1 MSNNIEDTILN
12 NYLLK
17 IQSSNIT
24 IDDKFKII
32 DYLTNVNY
40 TKYSNSENILSNI
53 DKAILQLDEIHSRYE
68 KSKNKLREI
77 KKMVEHTQEEVII
90 EKEYVD
96 DNLKYLFRSN
106 LKTPKI
112 YNKK

>member
-1 MSNNIEDTILN
+1 MSNKIEDTVLN

-53 DKAILQLDEIHSRYE
+53 DKAILQLDDIHSRYE
-68 KSKNKLREI
+68 NSKNKLREI
-77 KKMVEHTQEEVII
+77 KKMVEYNQLEQVI

-96 DNLKYLFRSN
+96 NNLKNLFKSN
-106 LKTPKI
+106 LKTPNI
-112 YNKK
+112 CYKK

>member
-1 MSNNIEDTILN
+1 MSNNIKDTILN

-24 IDDKFKII
+24 IDEKFKIV

-40 TKYSNSENILSNI
+40 TKYSNCENILSNI
-53 DKAILQLDEIHSRYE
+53 DKAILQLDDIHSRYE
-68 KSKNKLREI
+68 NSKNKLREI
-77 KKMVEHTQEEVII
+77 KKMVQNTKVEPVI

-96 DNLKYLFRSN
+96 NNIKYLFRSN
-106 LKTPKI
+106 LKNTK
-112 YNKK
+112 NKL